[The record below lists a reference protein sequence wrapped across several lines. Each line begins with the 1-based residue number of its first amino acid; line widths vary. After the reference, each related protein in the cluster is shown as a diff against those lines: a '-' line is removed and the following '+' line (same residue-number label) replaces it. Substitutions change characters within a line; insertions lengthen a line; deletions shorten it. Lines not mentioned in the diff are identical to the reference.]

1 MKKIKYYKLNIIKKI
16 KKEYKKAC
24 KRYQNLFKAEK
35 EKKAIIWSERYK
47 NLSIDVK
54 QKLVDYRK
62 EYYRMRK
69 NSLL

>member
-35 EKKAIIWSERYK
+35 EK
-47 NLSIDVK
+47 
-54 QKLVDYRK
+54 
-62 EYYRMRK
+62 
-69 NSLL
+69 